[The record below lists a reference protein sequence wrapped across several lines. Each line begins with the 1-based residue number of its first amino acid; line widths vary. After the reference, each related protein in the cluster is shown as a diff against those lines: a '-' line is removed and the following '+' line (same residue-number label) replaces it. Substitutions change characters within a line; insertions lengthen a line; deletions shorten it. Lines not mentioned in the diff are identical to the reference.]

1 MSKTKVLVV
10 DDSMTMRALLCG
22 ALERVKD
29 VEVVGLA
36 NGAAEAREMVKTHR
50 PHVMTLDIEMPGM
63 DGFELANEIRTN
75 GAWTNTPL
83 VALSSFSSRADL
95 EKGRNVGFRDYIVKL
110 DRDALL
116 DSLSHTLAT
125 VRGAA

>member
-50 PHVMTLDIEMPGM
+50 PHVMTLSGEKRS
-63 DGFELANEIRTN
+63 L
-75 GAWTNTPL
+75 
-83 VALSSFSSRADL
+83 FSTSWIPKYFWSPHR
-95 EKGRNVGFRDYIVKL
+95 KK
-110 DRDALL
+110 
-116 DSLSHTLAT
+116 
-125 VRGAA
+125 